1 MLLHQLRTLL
11 GAFHI
16 HSKTTT
22 KLLAIATGHIL
33 NEMVLSQGLSIESY
47 SNTGLQTFLYV
58 NHCALMEFFCLK

>member
-33 NEMVLSQGLSIESY
+33 NEMVLSQGLSIESF
-47 SNTGLQTFLYV
+47 SNTEGCKLSF
-58 NHCALMEFFCLK
+58 MEITVHLWSFFV